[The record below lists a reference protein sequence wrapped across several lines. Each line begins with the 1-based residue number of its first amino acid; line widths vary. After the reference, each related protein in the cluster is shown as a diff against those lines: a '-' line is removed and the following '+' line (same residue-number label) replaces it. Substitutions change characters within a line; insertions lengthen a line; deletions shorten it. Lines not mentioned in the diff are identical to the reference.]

1 MSRESLNDFLHAVD
15 HSSRLRRDVRLCT
28 TSRDLTQLAR
38 RYGFVITDHDL
49 QLDKQTC
56 RLQAW
61 FDRSRINPIPTH
73 HRDR

>member
-15 HSSRLRRDVRLCT
+15 HSSSLRRDVRLCT

-49 QLDKQTC
+49 Q
-56 RLQAW
+56 
-61 FDRSRINPIPTH
+61 
-73 HRDR
+73 